1 MVLNP
6 MSDKD
11 RLITAFTRMFFIED
25 WELDTIRAGYLS
37 YDCWGKQQ
45 GGVQKFTTT
54 PEYLARY
61 GGQKSYVTLRLM
73 QMGCCPPQLMKD
85 FIEREGELVER
96 DAVEEAMKLHKRG
109 YFGGGV

>member
-11 RLITAFTRMFFIED
+11 RRITAFTNMFFIEK

-54 PEYLARY
+54 PEYLAKY
-61 GGQKSYVTLRLM
+61 GGLKSYLTLRLM
-73 QMGCCPPQLMKD
+73 QMGCCPPQLMQH
-85 FIEREGELVER
+85 FIATEGLAEAEP
-96 DAVEEAMKLHKRG
+96 DAAAEALKLHKRG
-109 YFGGGV
+109 SLGGG